1 MLYRLLKFRGESV
14 CMFSSDYYKQLN
26 VNLLPHSLGEFVHQA
41 SPYPPGFSDGRG
53 CSWSS

>member
-1 MLYRLLKFRGESV
+1 MLRRSLKFRGESV

-41 SPYPPGFSDGRG
+41 SPYPPGFSGGRG